1 MNRREFI
8 RAGVAGGVVL
18 TLAGRIA
25 KADPKNGDE
34 ESAMLSAVSS
44 AVLAGV
50 LPQGAVL
57 RQGAIAD
64 TVAGV
69 RQAISGLSANAQKEV
84 GELFSLL
91 TFGLARRFLAG
102 VSSPWA
108 TASDVEVAAFLE
120 SWRQSRFTLLRG
132 AYAALHDLVLGAWY
146 ARPESWSAIGYPGT
160 PEVMR

>member
-8 RAGVAGGVVL
+8 RVGMAGSIVL
-18 TLAGRIA
+18 TFAGQLA
-25 KADPKNGDE
+25 KADQRSGDE
-34 ESAMLSAVSS
+34 ESAMLAAVSS
-44 AVLAGV
+44 ALLAGV
-50 LPQGAVL
+50 LPPGAVL

-69 RQAISGLSANAQKEV
+69 RHAVSGLSANAQKEV

-108 TASDVEVAAFLE
+108 TARDAEVAAFLE
-120 SWRQSRFTLLRG
+120 SWRHSRFNLLRG

-146 ARPESWSAIGYPGT
+146 ARPESWPAIGYPGP
-160 PEVMR
+160 PEVLR